1 MFDPEHW
8 AGLPFHFW
16 SVVFFVFGAM
26 IGSFL
31 NVCIHR
37 MPREESLVLP
47 GSHCPHCGAAI
58 PWHRNL
64 PLVSW
69 LALRGRCADCHGPI
83 SARYFL
89 VELLTALLFLGS
101 WLAVGHRSWALALV
115 YCVFLAGLIV
125 SAFIDFEHT
134 IIPDVFTLGGM
145 GAGFLASFLV
155 PELHRAESPTLALQR
170 CLVGAGFGAGL
181 IYSVVRVG
189 KVFLG
194 RQRLELPPASRIVFA
209 EHALVL
215 PDEERPYEDIFYR
228 AGDTIR
234 FQAARVELV
243 DRCYSNVPVTMTRT
257 TLRIGEAEFATES
270 VPGFEAVT
278 DRIVVPREAMGLG
291 DAKFMG
297 AIGAFLGW
305 SGVLFSLF
313 ASALMASVVGLTLI
327 ALHRQ
332 DRSRPIP
339 YGPYIAVAA
348 TIWIFAGDRI
358 LKWWL
363 GV

>member
-37 MPREESLVLP
+37 MPREESLVSP
-47 GSHCPHCGAAI
+47 GSHCPHCNTAI

-64 PLVSW
+64 PLISW
-69 LALRGRCADCHGPI
+69 LALRGRCANCHGPI

-101 WLAVGHRSWALALV
+101 WLAFGDRSWALALI
-115 YCVFLAGLIV
+115 YCVLLAGLV
-125 SAFIDFEHT
+125 VATFIDFEHY
-134 IIPDVFTLGGM
+134 IIPDAVTLGGIVV
-145 GAGFLASFLV
+145 GFVGSFLV
-155 PELHRAESPTLALQR
+155 PELHRADAPTVALQR
-170 CLVGAGFGAGL
+170 CFLGAGLGAGL
-181 IYSVVRVG
+181 IYGVG
-189 KVFLG
+189 RLGKLFLG
-194 RQRLELPPASRIVFA
+194 KHRLELPPASRVVFT
-209 EHALVL
+209 ETGLVL
-215 PDEERPYEDIFYR
+215 PDQEIPYGDLFYR
-228 AGDTIR
+228 ASDAIELE
-234 FQAARVELV
+234 AAQVEMV
-243 DRCYSNVPVTMTRT
+243 DRGYRDVPVRLTQTA
-257 TLRIGEAEFATES
+257 LRVGGEEFPTES
-270 VPGFEAVT
+270 VPGFEVVT
-278 DRIVVPREAMGLG
+278 DQIVVPREAMGLG
-291 DAKFMG
+291 DVKFMA

-305 SGVLFSLF
+305 SGVLFTLF
-313 ASALMASVVGLTLI
+313 ASALMGAVVGLTLI
-327 ALHRQ
+327 ALRRQ
-332 DRSRPIP
+332 DRSRPIQ

>member
-1 MFDPEHW
+1 MFDSERW

-16 SVVFFVFGAM
+16 SVVFFVLGAM

-37 MPREESLVLP
+37 LPREESLVSP
-47 GSHCPHCGAAI
+47 GSHCPRCGAAI
-58 PWHRNL
+58 PWYRNL
-64 PLVSW
+64 PLFSW
-69 LALRGRCADCHGPI
+69 LALRGRCASCQGPI
-83 SARYFL
+83 SARYFV

-101 WLAVGHRSWALALV
+101 WLAFGGRSWALALV
-115 YCVFLAGLIV
+115 YCVLMAGLIAA
-125 SAFIDFEHT
+125 AFIDFEHT
-134 IIPDVFTLGGM
+134 IIPDAITLGGIVV
-145 GAGFLASFLV
+145 GFLGSFLV
-155 PELHRAESPTLALQR
+155 PELHRADTPTVALQR
-170 CLVGAGFGAGL
+170 CFLGAGLGAGL
-181 IYSVVRVG
+181 IYGTLRLG
-189 KVFLG
+189 KLFLG
-194 RQRLELPPASRIVFA
+194 KHRLELPPASRVVFA

-215 PDEERPYEDIFYR
+215 PDEERPYEDIFCR

-243 DRCYSNVPVTMTRT
+243 DRCYSNVPVTMTQT
-257 TLRIGEAEFATES
+257 TLRIGEDEFPTES
-270 VPGFEAVT
+270 VPGFEVVT
-278 DRIVVPREAMGLG
+278 DWIVVPREAMGLG
-291 DAKFMG
+291 DVKFMA

-305 SGVLFSLF
+305 SGVLFTLF
-313 ASALMASVVGLTLI
+313 ASALMGAAVGLTLI

-339 YGPYIAVAA
+339 FGPYIAVAA
-348 TIWIFAGDRI
+348 TVWIFAGDRF